1 MKETAPAAH
10 EAETPFEPYPADGS
24 SEPFGADATPTEGLA
39 VDLGSAMPSAVASR
53 LPMLSP
59 QTQGVA
65 TESSDD
71 SGRHS
76 RIAAG
81 IAFKGN
87 ATLQGP
93 MSISGRF
100 EGNIAQATGCQ
111 VSVVIAEEG
120 EVRGDIRADKVSV
133 MGLVDGLIDAGAGQV
148 SLHDGSSVSGHVRY
162 GRIQVNGA
170 DLNATLERVGG
181 PSTGSRRSS
190 N

>member
-1 MKETAPAAH
+1 MKHFTPSDDTSASPPEVDPAEPTQDMGTPEAVAP
-10 EAETPFEPYPADGS
+10 D
-24 SEPFGADATPTEGLA
+24 GLA
-39 VDLGSAMPSAVASR
+39 VELGAAMPSAAASR

-59 QTQGVA
+59 QTQGIA
-65 TESSDD
+65 PDAGEDT
-71 SGRHS
+71 GRHS

-81 IAFKGN
+81 ISFKGN

-93 MSISGRF
+93 ISISGQF
-100 EGNIAQATGCQ
+100 YGNLVQAPGCQ

-133 MGLVDGLIDAGAGQV
+133 MGQVDGLIDAGAGQV
-148 SLHDGSSVSGHVRY
+148 ALHDGSSVSGHVRY

-181 PSTGSRRSS
+181 SATAPRRTSH
-190 N
+190 